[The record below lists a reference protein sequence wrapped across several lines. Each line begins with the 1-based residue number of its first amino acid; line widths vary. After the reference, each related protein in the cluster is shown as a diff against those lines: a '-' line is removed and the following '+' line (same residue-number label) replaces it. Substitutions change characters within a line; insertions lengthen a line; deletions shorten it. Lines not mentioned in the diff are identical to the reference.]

1 VIYFTRYLLL
11 VQLELFNKY
20 GFVHNDIHLGNILIK
35 KEKSTINFNYK
46 DNNIKLDTDIK
57 LYLTDFEYSLILF
70 YSINPKIKQFLKDI
84 NNRNYD
90 YTLEKNIYNTFYCCL
105 ELLEDEKMKTKLHH
119 LLARGKIDDYS
130 IEKYHDKTKR
140 SLDEYSSG
148 RRPENNFI
156 TITNIHANEI
166 ISALFKLLFQQSF
179 L

>member
-1 VIYFTRYLLL
+1 
-11 VQLELFNKY
+11 
-20 GFVHNDIHLGNILIK
+20 
-35 KEKSTINFNYK
+35 
-46 DNNIKLDTDIK
+46 
-57 LYLTDFEYSLILF
+57 
-70 YSINPKIKQFLKDI
+70 
-84 NNRNYD
+84 
-90 YTLEKNIYNTFYCCL
+90 
-105 ELLEDEKMKTKLHH
+105 MKTKLHH
-119 LLARGKIDDYS
+119 LLTRGKIDDYS